1 MRQTHGGETN
11 VKKGKHTGIW
21 YSGIDN
27 IAECPRAT
35 QLEFDTVS
43 LDHEQ
48 HAEGFVAVDVASRRR
63 ILQVTVAGPCSS
75 GIEIHCEIGT
85 TAKVIGRNDDTVNL
99 GVDHRTVDKIVV
111 IERECGFNTDRR
123 GNEDSDAN
131 EELNGSVHVQ

>member
-11 VKKGKHTGIW
+11 AKQGKYTGIW

-48 HAEGFVAVDVASRRR
+48 HAEDFVAVDVASRRR
-63 ILQVTVAGPCSS
+63 IL
-75 GIEIHCEIGT
+75 
-85 TAKVIGRNDDTVNL
+85 
-99 GVDHRTVDKIVV
+99 
-111 IERECGFNTDRR
+111 
-123 GNEDSDAN
+123 
-131 EELNGSVHVQ
+131 